1 MWNLIAVIIISGIF
15 AVGVITTLNG
25 FHRLIDR
32 IKWEWGAVDRILEE
46 ELGPRQDH
54 DR

>member
-1 MWNLIAVIIISGIF
+1 MWNIIAVIIISGIF

-32 IKWEWGAVDRILEE
+32 IKWGAADRILEE